1 MERVV
6 SATALLQMSKKHF
19 HTGRFWHKSCTKCS
33 PLLVHACPQS
43 TADLC
48 ICTDQI
54 QGQQTPSGIEQAR
67 SLSSSASPG
76 CSSRTRA
83 SPGSQPAC
91 TSFIQHSPWK
101 NNFHFPV
108 PHMLKKRLSETV
120 TSLLYSTAHS
130 STRSIPRHKQPW
142 TQKPN
147 RTQTCS
153 AIGLTTHLDLTFL
166 KTSST
171 YSEGCNR
178 GKTPALHI
186 KKHSETNMCL
196 TVHFTQLK
204 KMQSHLVRW
213 TNHYECNK
221 EPPCSTSQLPVWKF
235 SLDKT

>member
-1 MERVV
+1 MFP
-6 SATALLQMSKKHF
+6 TAGPCLPTEHSGSLHL
-19 HTGRFWHKSCTKCS
+19 HRPDPGLADTFWHRAGTQ
-33 PLLVHACPQS
+33 PFLLSIPRLLFTYTCISRQPTRMHKLHPTLPMEEQLPFPSSTHAQ
-43 TADLC
+43 
-48 ICTDQI
+48 
-54 QGQQTPSGIEQAR
+54 
-67 SLSSSASPG
+67 
-76 CSSRTRA
+76 
-83 SPGSQPAC
+83 
-91 TSFIQHSPWK
+91 
-101 NNFHFPV
+101 
-108 PHMLKKRLSETV
+108 KRLSETV
-120 TSLLYSTAHS
+120 TSLLYSMAHS

-213 TNHYECNK
+213 TNHYEYNK

-235 SLDKT
+235 SLHKT

>member
-19 HTGRFWHKSCTKCS
+19 HMGRFWHKSCTKCS

-43 TADLC
+43 TVHLHRPDSGLADTFWHRAGMQPSLLSLPRLLFTYTC
-48 ICTDQI
+48 ISRQPTRMHKLHPTLPTEEQLPF
-54 QGQQTPSGIEQAR
+54 PSSTHA
-67 SLSSSASPG
+67 P
-76 CSSRTRA
+76 
-83 SPGSQPAC
+83 
-91 TSFIQHSPWK
+91 
-101 NNFHFPV
+101 
-108 PHMLKKRLSETV
+108 KRLSETV
-120 TSLLYSTAHS
+120 TSLFYSTAHS
-130 STRSIPRHKQPW
+130 STRSIPRHKQPR

-153 AIGLTTHLDLTFL
+153 AIRLTTHLDLTFL

-204 KMQSHLVRW
+204 KNAV
-213 TNHYECNK
+213 
-221 EPPCSTSQLPVWKF
+221 TSCEMDK
-235 SLDKT
+235 SL

>member
-1 MERVV
+1 
-6 SATALLQMSKKHF
+6 
-19 HTGRFWHKSCTKCS
+19 
-33 PLLVHACPQS
+33 
-43 TADLC
+43 
-48 ICTDQI
+48 
-54 QGQQTPSGIEQAR
+54 
-67 SLSSSASPG
+67 
-76 CSSRTRA
+76 
-83 SPGSQPAC
+83 
-91 TSFIQHSPWK
+91 
-101 NNFHFPV
+101 
-108 PHMLKKRLSETV
+108 MLKKRLSETV

-153 AIGLTTHLDLTFL
+153 AIRLTTHLDLTFL

-204 KMQSHLVRW
+204 KNAVTSCEMDKSLWMQQRPPLQHQSAASLEVLPRQNINPTFSGYIKLVKNTLRKL
-213 TNHYECNK
+213 NYI
-221 EPPCSTSQLPVWKF
+221 PVAKL
-235 SLDKT
+235 SAS